1 MESFTEQVKN
11 GLSRVLQELEPQVD
25 FAKAEAELE
34 ALFEAIG
41 YHGDTTKERA
51 VTRLHAVLRAYRE
64 MLKDEHERLSEA
76 LFTLVA
82 QLEYPSRQ

>member
-1 MESFTEQVKN
+1 MSD
-11 GLSRVLQELEPQVD
+11 VLQALEPQLD
-25 FAKAEAELE
+25 FAQAEAELE

-41 YHGDTTKERA
+41 YHGVTTKERT
-51 VTRLHAVLRAYRE
+51 VTRLRAVFRAYRE
-64 MLKDEHERLSEA
+64 VLKDEHERLSEA